1 MSFKSITI
9 SIVSTFVFCGVLCS
23 TFVNYG
29 ANDCYFLLFP
39 LMVSIGVTSLLAFIL
54 SILKGNNFR
63 FKLPDVLITAGV
75 FYYLMRYDYQL
86 HLADWKVI
94 YAAILLL
101 LWYVVRIIFSSL
113 QVSKNIVS
121 VGIVGIGCMLAGWG
135 LLQLYSFCHSNHLLF
150 VLRDRSSIL
159 DLIQDIWQCCFLSVF
174 IVCCLLKVGDVIAG
188 WGH

>member
-113 QVSKNIVS
+113 QVRSEEHTS
-121 VGIVGIGCMLAGWG
+121 E
-135 LLQLYSFCHSNHLLF
+135 LQSH
-150 VLRDRSSIL
+150 
-159 DLIQDIWQCCFLSVF
+159 
-174 IVCCLLKVGDVIAG
+174 
-188 WGH
+188 